1 MAKKNAYLAKRDAAI
16 YAEYR
21 QQLYISLQMGLD
33 AAMIA
38 ANKVLQLGK
47 GRAEEFGLEYMQAMN
62 ELANLINAD
71 SKDDKELVYSR
82 EKHDQRIRAIVG
94 EDNFEPWE
102 VRYSAANHFRNRKG
116 N

>member
-1 MAKKNAYLAKRDAAI
+1 MAKQNAMLAKRDAKI

-21 QQLYISLQMGLD
+21 KQLDIAFQMGMD

-47 GRAEEFGLEYMQAMN
+47 GRAEEFGLEYMNAMR

-71 SKDDKELVYSR
+71 SKDDKEIVYAR
-82 EKHDQRIRAIVG
+82 EKHDQKIKAIVG
-94 EDNFEPWE
+94 EDNFEPWD
-102 VRYSAANHFRNRKG
+102 VRYSASNRYKNRKG